1 MVDDVEEEIDI
12 RLVDDAKLDEEFR
25 KVEKAEDLAVR
36 LEKASKK
43 IKESDIAL
51 PKGQGAPT
59 DLARDKQGN
68 LTKAF
73 QKDEETHKM
82 LMKLQETQ
90 ESLTNKIDQ
99 FDDQLDN
106 VTDKLQEISGIAR
119 DPISFIM
126 RFAMRKAGPF
136 VKIAAAVMAVKLV
149 YDSILDFIKEMYKPG
164 QALDIRKQVLD
175 SAKSIPQLAAIINM
189 KHGKVFFT
197 GDTRISQHPA
207 QHSNTE
213 KLIDGHL
220 RYQYMILGNRLGDTP

>member
-1 MVDDVEEEIDI
+1 MADDVEEEIDI

-36 LEKASKK
+36 LEKAQRVLG
-43 IKESDIAL
+43 KEFAR
-51 PKGQGAPT
+51 GGAPQ
-59 DLARDKQGN
+59 DLDKSHRDREGR
-68 LTKAF
+68 LSKAF
-73 QKDEETHKM
+73 GKDEEANRT
-82 LMKLQETQ
+82 LMKLQGNY

-126 RFAMRKAGPF
+126 RFALKKAGPF

-149 YDSILDFIKEMYKPG
+149 YDMILDFIKEMYKPG

-175 SAKSIPQLAAIINM
+175 SAKSIPQLAALINM

-220 RYQYMILGNRLGDTP
+220 RYQYMTLGNRLGDTP